1 MKKTLALLLTMILLA
16 TMMPM
21 ALAEAAPTKIVMVCP
36 YYGDP
41 SSEAGYKMV
50 QDYILEQTGVLVE
63 AYRYDTNN
71 NRVQQTN
78 FLLSRGEQVDMW
90 MDNYVEY
97 KGYGQVQPITNY
109 MEYIPHVVE
118 MWEPYNGFKFVTDK
132 DGEIWGIPRY
142 VSMTFHMTFFRQDW
156 LDLLG
161 FEQPKTFDEMEKFLY
176 AVKEADPYG
185 NGETIPMITRSG
197 DIDRLAYHFLGG
209 FTKFGYANWIDETDG
224 RLKPYYLQ
232 EGFYDFLVKMAQ
244 WYKDG
249 IIHLEN
255 PSWNL
260 ATVRK
265 MFAAGRVAVSG
276 AYGTDLCNQYI
287 TMRQNVPGSSWWYD
301 DQGMI
306 GPNGEITETVISGDD
321 QAVMINA
328 KSSEEQLI
336 ACLKFIDWVYS
347 DFDNIITVEKGIKGV
362 HWDYDDSVENAKE
375 LKIVKML
382 PHATDIAYKSDF
394 WACIG
399 LCTESAPYIS
409 DPDGVQNMQN
419 MMLRKQKEL
428 NYAKRPVDEGVI
440 YDTSVRDENVP
451 TAADINTMRKE
462 RMMAFFTGAEELTPE
477 AWDAF
482 IAELYDLG
490 LDDYIDEYTRQ
501 YKEAKGL

>member
-1 MKKTLALLLTMILLA
+1 MKRIFALLLTLLMIA
-16 TMMPM
+16 SVMPV
-21 ALAEAAPTKIVMVCP
+21 ALADAEPVKIVMVCP

-41 SSEAGYKMV
+41 SSEEGYKMV
-50 QDYILEQTGVLVE
+50 QNYILEQTGVLVE
-63 AYRYDTNN
+63 AYRYDTNA

-78 FLLSRGEQVDMW
+78 FLLSRNEQVDMW
-90 MDNYVEY
+90 LGNYVEY
-97 KGYGQVQPITNY
+97 KNYGQIQPINDY
-109 MEYIPHVVE
+109 LEFMPNVLEV
-118 MWEPYNGFKFVTDK
+118 WEPFNGFRFVTDA
-132 DGEIWGIPRY
+132 DGAIWGIPRY

-176 AVKEADPYG
+176 AVKQADPYG
-185 NGETIPMITRSG
+185 NGETIPMITRGG

-209 FTKFGYANWIDETDG
+209 FTEHGYSNWLDETDG

-232 EGFYDFLVKMAQ
+232 EGFYEFLAKLAQ

-265 MFAAGRVAVSG
+265 HFAAGRVAVSG

-306 GPNGEITETVISGDD
+306 GPNGQICETGISGDD
-321 QAVMINA
+321 QAIMFNA
-328 KSSEEQLI
+328 KSTPERLT
-336 ACLKFIDWVYS
+336 ACLKFVDWVYS
-347 DFDNIITVEKGIKGV
+347 DFDNIITVEKGLKGV
-362 HWDYDDSVENAKE
+362 HWDYDDSVENAEE
-375 LKIVKML
+375 LKVVKML
-382 PHATDIAYKSDF
+382 DAGDKIYKSDF
-394 WACIG
+394 WICIG
-399 LCTESAPYIS
+399 LATESAPFIY

-428 NYAKRPVDEGVI
+428 SYAIPPVDEGVI
-440 YDTSVRDENVP
+440 YNTTVRDENVP
-451 TAADINTMRKE
+451 SAGDINTMRKE

-477 AWDAF
+477 SWNAF
-482 IAELYDLG
+482 IEELYEIG

-501 YKEAKGL
+501 YKEWKGLE